1 MIPTRNIRQ
10 AGYDVFI
17 LFLQNQGEE
26 NDRDSSSGLIT
37 AVLRFITSKLLWDY
51 LK

>member
-37 AVLRFITSKLLWDY
+37 TVLRFITSKLLWDY